1 MRSRPPHSGWPSV
14 RIRCRTSPA
23 IDVPTLVITGTADR
37 LIPPDVTAGI
47 AGLVPGAE
55 LLRIEGAG
63 HLSNLEAPEAF
74 DTALDGVLTRIGS

>member
-1 MRSRPPHSGWPSV
+1 VPDLPG
-14 RIRCRTSPA
+14 

-74 DTALDGVLTRIGS
+74 DTAVQGVVTLIGP

>member
-1 MRSRPPHSGWPSV
+1 M
-14 RIRCRTSPA
+14 
-23 IDVPTLVITGTADR
+23 ITGTLDR

-47 AGLVPGAE
+47 AEGVDGAE

-74 DTALDGVLTRIGS
+74 DEALAGVLTALGL

>member
-1 MRSRPPHSGWPSV
+1 MAERPDSV
-14 RIRCRTSPA
+14 QDLTT
-23 IDVPTLVITGTADR
+23 IDVPTLVITGSEDR

-47 AGLVPGAE
+47 ADGVAGAE

-74 DTALDGVLTRIGS
+74 DTALAGVLTGLGL